1 MKEEK
6 IIQAE
11 IFTKSNYAD
20 LNGKFV
26 KVINFCGTLV
36 FCEYEDTDGTK
47 RRCDFSL
54 SEIKKI
60 IEY

>member
-6 IIQAE
+6 IIRAE
-11 IFTKSNYAD
+11 ISTKSNYAG
-20 LNGKFV
+20 LNGQFV
-26 KVINFCGTLV
+26 KVINFCGTIV
-36 FCEYEDTDGTK
+36 FCEYEDTDGEKK
-47 RRCDFSL
+47 RSDFTL